1 MLGFDF
7 SVFWQIGQAVLSG
20 HNPYSVPLSVY
31 PPMMT
36 LVFSLF
42 ALVPFQWAFP
52 IWAGLNFVLVLDVLR
67 RLASRNYFWI
77 LFSPVVFTLMTGQI
91 DLLFLWLASWTMTAG
106 WQSIVCAALLTLK
119 PQIALIVLPWLL
131 IRWLRKSPRSVI
143 YWILLTLTLHTLPL
157 LYDRAIYTKWLS
169 AVNGQLGWRF
179 AVSSGVFSLTTYQV
193 PVWILI
199 LISLAV
205 AVWGLTH
212 SEAISRSAMLLASP
226 AGLWYDSVLLVGSG
240 PTWLMISWSWVAFIL
255 AYLLKNSV
263 PLASI
268 PLVAFA
274 WQAWTS
280 ISERKKLQLSAAN

>member
-20 HNPYSVPLSVY
+20 QNPYSVPLSVY

-52 IWAGLNFVLVLDVLR
+52 IWAGLNFVLLLDVLR
-67 RLASRNYFWI
+67 RWANRSYFWI

-131 IRWLRKSPRSVI
+131 IRWLRKCPRSVS
-143 YWILLTLTLHTLPL
+143 YWILLTLALHTLPL
-157 LYDRAIYTKWLS
+157 LYDRTIYTKWLS

-199 LISLAV
+199 LISLV
-205 AVWGLTH
+205 IAVWGLMQ
-212 SEAISRSAMLLASP
+212 SEATSRSAMLLASP
-226 AGLWYDSVLLVGSG
+226 AGLWYDSVLLVGSA
-240 PTWLMISWSWVAFIL
+240 PAWLMISWSWVAFIL

-263 PLASI
+263 PLATI

-274 WQAWTS
+274 WQTWTS
-280 ISERKKLQLSAAN
+280 TSERKKLQASTAN

>member
-20 HNPYSVPLSVY
+20 QNPYSVPLSVY

-52 IWAGLNFVLVLDVLR
+52 IWAGLNFVLLLDVLR
-67 RLASRNYFWI
+67 RWANRSYFWI

-91 DLLFLWLASWTMTAG
+91 DLLFLWLASWTMTLG

-131 IRWLRKSPRSVI
+131 IRWLRKSPRYVS
-143 YWILLTLTLHTLPL
+143 YWILLTLALHTLPL
-157 LYDRAIYTKWLS
+157 LYDRTIYIKWLS

-199 LISLAV
+199 LITLV
-205 AVWGLTH
+205 IAVWGLMQ
-212 SEAISRSAMLLASP
+212 SEATSRSAMLLASP
-226 AGLWYDSVLLVGSG
+226 AGLWYDSVLLVGSA
-240 PTWLMISWSWVAFIL
+240 PAWLMISWSWVAFIL

-263 PLASI
+263 PLATI

-274 WQAWTS
+274 WQTWTS
-280 ISERKKLQLSAAN
+280 TSERKKLQASAAN